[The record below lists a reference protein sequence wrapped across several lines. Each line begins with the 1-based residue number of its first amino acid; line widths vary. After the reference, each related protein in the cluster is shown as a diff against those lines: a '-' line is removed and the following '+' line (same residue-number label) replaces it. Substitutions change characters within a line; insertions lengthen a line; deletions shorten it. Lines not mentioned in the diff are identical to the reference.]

1 MVVAALDLQMLFK
14 GDRVIGRV
22 GLPADGVLIPKKLE
36 EVHLVQ
42 LAVLVQPMGL
52 QGGRVQLLH
61 LGIKPIVHKSPTVRL
76 SQVLHIQMHEL
87 GAQAHHLRDAPDE
100 VIRHLVAEAQA
111 VALMLVQCN
120 GPLAPPGP
128 LVLLQLDLIVFLG
141 VPAGRLAADLD
152 RRVRHRLP
160 IAHLREERA
169 VLVSHLQQGRRL
181 VAGHLHVLVVVDRI
195 GIDLRPGMVGV
206 LGFVPTGDGQI
217 HGHNAAVVI
226 DRIQPVIVPQVDAV
240 IGLFFHRRSRNR
252 GNFLRRRRFLRRGQN
267 AAPHAEPRQC
277 SPQGQHSAA
286 GDRFSLHHASSFFC
300 RLCRS
305 RNSPSR
311 VNAPAFSSATTGCWP
326 RMR

>member
-61 LGIKPIVHKSPTVRL
+61 LGIQAIVHKSPTVRL

-152 RRVRHRLP
+152 RRVR
-160 IAHLREERA
+160 
-169 VLVSHLQQGRRL
+169 HLQQGRRL